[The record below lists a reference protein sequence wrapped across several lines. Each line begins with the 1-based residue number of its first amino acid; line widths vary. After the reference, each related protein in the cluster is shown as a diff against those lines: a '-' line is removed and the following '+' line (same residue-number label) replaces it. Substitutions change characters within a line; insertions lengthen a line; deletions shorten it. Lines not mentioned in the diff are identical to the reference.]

1 VSGLLYPAVA
11 GGSLGFAAFATGLG
25 SIFSTEMGFNSAV
38 LAGFINYQ
46 SPVAGELLLA
56 SGTVTLQNH
65 TVKGQNAV
73 ALITS
78 RNSLTAATTDTTISL
93 DVGTRGPV
101 DYVMTVKGPLSSP
114 TMSTRGGG
122 N

>member
-1 VSGLLYPAVA
+1 MSGYLYPAVA
-11 GGSLGFAAFATGLG
+11 GGSLGFASFATGLG